1 MDVQRYRF
9 DPIDH
14 QFMRLRGRLSPG
26 ERLQAMLAAREWV
39 VGAIRGRLRRRYP
52 DLTLYE
58 LNLKVLEEIER
69 AERRQ
74 ARQSVKAVARREA
87 SRDE

>member
-1 MDVQRYRF
+1 MDRSPSRRF

-26 ERLQAMLAAREWV
+26 ERLLAMLAAREWV
-39 VGAIRGRLRRRYP
+39 VGAFRSRLRERYP
-52 DLTLYE
+52 GLSPEE

-69 AERRQ
+69 AERRP
-74 ARQSVKAVARREA
+74 ARLHPLP
-87 SRDE
+87 

>member
-1 MDVQRYRF
+1 MGSKLGVRGYRF
-9 DPIDH
+9 DRIDH
-14 QFMRLRGRLSPG
+14 QFMRLRWRLSPG

-39 VGAIRGRLRRRYP
+39 GGAIRGRLRRRYP
-52 DLTLYE
+52 ELTLYE

-74 ARQSVKAVARREA
+74 ARPQPLS
-87 SRDE
+87 

>member
-14 QFMRLRGRLSPG
+14 QFMRLRGRLSHG

-39 VGAIRGRLRRRYP
+39 VGAIRGRLRRLYP

-74 ARQSVKAVARREA
+74 ARPQPLS
-87 SRDE
+87 